1 MKVVY
6 LGKSK
11 RDGKRRDGTSAVYF
25 NADVMVP
32 GVGAGQVGVDEDVFR
47 SLDGVAFGTECDVE
61 FGARLWSGRM
71 EFRPIAFRPSRV
83 KAA

>member
-1 MKVVY
+1 MF
-6 LGKSK
+6 LGKSS
-11 RDGKRRDGTSAVYF
+11 REGKRRDGSSAVYH
-25 NADVMVP
+25 NIDVMIP
-32 GVGAGQVGVDEDVFR
+32 GVGAGQVGVAEDVFS

-61 FGARLWSGRM
+61 LGARLWSGRM

>member
-32 GVGAGQVGVDEDVFR
+32 GVGAGQVGIDEDVFR
-47 SLDGVAFGTECDVE
+47 SLDGVSFGTECEVD
-61 FGARLWSGRM
+61 FAARLWSGRM
-71 EFRPIAFRPSRV
+71 EFRPIVFRPIRP